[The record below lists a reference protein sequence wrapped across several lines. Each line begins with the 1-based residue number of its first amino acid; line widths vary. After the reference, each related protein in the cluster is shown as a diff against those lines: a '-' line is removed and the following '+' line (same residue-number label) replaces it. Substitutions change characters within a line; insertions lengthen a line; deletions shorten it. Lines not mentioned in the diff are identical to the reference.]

1 MVIQLCPFCL
11 SECPPAACKQE
22 FCCQFIVYI
31 FMSQINIQRLC
42 MVFGAFAEE
51 INLLGK
57 TKLNNN
63 LGKKTEEVAVP

>member
-1 MVIQLCPFCL
+1 
-11 SECPPAACKQE
+11 
-22 FCCQFIVYI
+22 
-31 FMSQINIQRLC
+31 

-63 LGKKTEEVAVP
+63 LGKKQRRLQYPEDYNCVCLRNYMQVTVLFLSASSYKLFFDRALISHKKPL